1 MTIDAAIVDFSAA
14 LLLRYFRRG
23 DTLESA
29 APRVEHQRDLDL
41 LKGHWAISGPVRDL
55 VSYLLTHPHEAQSLL
70 TLRTRIDDAVARGR
84 IDARRTWL
92 YRLQSGLPTAIV
104 AQEPVRSFNTG
115 PNLLLAW
122 VLREAAA
129 YTARLSS
136 WQSPTSP
143 YLAVIDRAQSEMR
156 AIQRLEALRE
166 PLRAVAIGQRPG
178 AGAVRSAA
186 RSRRQ
191 VYRLAVDAYTLLQ
204 GIERGDPVAIDRVAR
219 SALIGPLEDWRR
231 FELAVGLAVGE
242 ALANAL
248 GAPLQLSLLGGNTAA
263 PIVTAGHFAIYW
275 QQRTPLY
282 TAPEL
287 EPSEVLTREI
297 LAAFN
302 LSIGADRPDLI
313 VLDQVAGQV
322 VAIVEVKYVAGDT
335 SAGRFREAVD
345 QVVRYARG
353 YAPTGATGP
362 ILARSLVAISRD
374 APVLADLSADV
385 LGSVD
390 FAGITRDEL
399 SAWAARLVGAPS
411 PSPVPP
417 APLPA

>member
-1 MTIDAAIVDFSAA
+1 MTIDAAIIDFSAA

-23 DTLESA
+23 DHLAGEM
-29 APRVEHQRDLDL
+29 PRIDVKRDLDML
-41 LKGHWAISGPVRDL
+41 RGHWAISGPVRDL
-55 VSYLLTHPHEAQSLL
+55 VRYVLTHPHEAQSLL
-70 TLRTRIDDAVARGR
+70 MLRTRIDDAVARGR

-92 YRLQSGLPTAIV
+92 HRLQSGLPSAIV
-104 AQEPVRSFNTG
+104 ASEPVRSFNTG

-122 VLREAAA
+122 VLREAAT
-129 YTARLSS
+129 YTARLSG
-136 WQSPTSP
+136 WQGPSSP
-143 YLAVIDRAQSEMR
+143 YVAVIEQAQGEMR
-156 AIQRLEALRE
+156 AVQRLEALRE
-166 PLRAVAIGQRPG
+166 PLRSVSIGHRPG
-178 AGAVRSAA
+178 AGAIRSAS

-191 VYRLAVDAYTLLQ
+191 VYRLAVEAYTLLQ
-204 GIERGDPVAIDRVAR
+204 GIERGDPAAIDRVAR
-219 SALIGPLEDWRR
+219 SALLGPLEDWRR

-282 TAPEL
+282 TMPEF

-353 YAPTGATGP
+353 YAPTGSTGP

-411 PSPVPP
+411 PSPVP
-417 APLPA
+417 AEPLPA